1 MTLLVSLAFAQDDAA
16 VGMPCPDPYVTDA
29 VPAAGALDV
38 PVDVQPAILWRDD
51 CVLGGSIQLTLEQG
65 DALVAEHRV
74 DLNAGRESG
83 ILRLDAEEL
92 LPDTEYR
99 LTARDSQDIETE
111 WLFTTGSGRVQG
123 TAAPEVTELTM
134 QTWTSGD
141 ENVVYTSLY
150 ADIGDD
156 PDGLSALVLLDADGE
171 VLAADTDPEWVL
183 LQAREVVAEE
193 QPLEHCV
200 YVVQE
205 DGAGVR
211 SEAVEACGEPE
222 LQDWDE
228 EGWGSQRMCSA
239 APLSLSFVTG
249 LLALVAVGRRS

>member
-1 MTLLVSLAFAQDDAA
+1 MTLLVSLALAQDEAA
-16 VGMPCPDPYVTDA
+16 DLAPCPEPYVTDA
-29 VPAAGALDV
+29 LPAAGALDV

-51 CVLGGSIQLTLEQG
+51 CSLGGSLQMFLEQ
-65 DALVAEHRV
+65 DETLIAEHRV
-74 DLNAGRESG
+74 DLNEGHVSG
-83 ILRLDAEEL
+83 VIRLDAGEL

-99 LTARDSQDIETE
+99 LTARDSMDMETE

-134 QTWTSGD
+134 QTWSSGED
-141 ENVVYTSLY
+141 FVVYTNLY
-150 ADIGDD
+150 AEVGED
-156 PDGLSALVLLDADGE
+156 PDALSVMLLLDADGSLLSAGTDAGLVLLDGRE
-171 VLAADTDPEWVL
+171 VLA
-183 LQAREVVAEE
+183 EE
-193 QPLEHCV
+193 PLEHCV

-222 LQDWDE
+222 LQEWGE